1 VVQKIGQGGFAN
13 VYLVQYSGKEFALKI
28 IELWKFMPTERIEYV
43 ARFRQEYGNVN
54 FSLRDDL
61 EPVASAAE
69 SWEESEDGKTVT
81 VDIDSAH
88 TGTGGVDT
96 QIFLFNPAGIMVVA
110 GFDTF
115 PYDAGST
122 PVPGSTLTR
131 DASLQFNLDSTG
143 LWKIAVVAWPARLTD
158 YGAFDMGMSFA
169 IGNGPYT
176 LIVSGL
182 QAAKQHTDIAIDI
195 KPRDP
200 HNAVTIKEKR
210 GQKIRVALL
219 SDKVFDPFVI
229 DDSSLAF
236 GRTGDEKSLVRCAKH
251 GKDLNGDGKRDRVCR
266 FDVTKTGLDHTDN
279 TGILKVTAGGK
290 PFQGSDSIKVI
301 AKKHDNDR
309 RHDSDRRHDDDDD
322 DDDDDD

>member
-1 VVQKIGQGGFAN
+1 MSKGMIRRTLLAMAIAAIGASGTALAQADVSGDFDNPLTLQAGAGG
-13 VYLVQYSGKEFALKI
+13 
-28 IELWKFMPTERIEYV
+28 
-43 ARFRQEYGNVN
+43 
-54 FSLRDDL
+54 
-61 EPVASAAE
+61 VASVTSSIDNPSIMSPDIDFYGFQGVE
-69 SWEESEDGKTVT
+69 GQTVT
-81 VDIDSAH
+81 VDIDAAH
-88 TGTGGVDT
+88 SGTGGVDT

-322 DDDDDD
+322 DDDDD